1 MSDAQGAQG
10 RRAVRKR
17 LADLPVDAMA
27 GGVERRRFTGDAL
40 ELIRYD
46 YPAGARFATHDHD
59 AEQMTIVLEGA
70 LVFTLPQGEERLQ
83 AGDALL
89 IPGGVPHGAYVPGT
103 AGTDP
108 PTITLNLF
116 TPVRSHLPSGGATP
130 NARPGPA

>member
-1 MSDAQGAQG
+1 MSEAQGAPG
-10 RRAVRKR
+10 RTAQRAVRRR
-17 LADLPVDAMA
+17 LADLPVEAMA
-27 GGVERRRFTGDAL
+27 GGVARRRFTGDAL

-59 AEQMTIVLEGA
+59 AEQMTIVLEGT
-70 LVFTLPQGEERLQ
+70 LVFTLPQGEERLR

-89 IPGGVPHGAYVPGT
+89 IPGGVPHGAYVPGS

-116 TPVRSHLPSGGATP
+116 TPVRSNLPSGG
-130 NARPGPA
+130 